1 MSCHDLSPSL
11 LICVLTI
18 SFWIAC
24 LRKLTLSTNSVCL
37 AFMYRLSCRE
47 RFAVTSLSVT
57 KFHLSNMILIL
68 ICVRLLIVTF
78 YFSMMFYVGANAA
91 MSDLHALF
99 GYLEAMGSLPH
110 VSFDL
115 SLARGLD
122 YYTGVIYEVV
132 LVDGT
137 AQVGSIAAG
146 AHRDVTLL
154 NTLYHRL
161 AVFCNQ

>member
-1 MSCHDLSPSL
+1 
-11 LICVLTI
+11 
-18 SFWIAC
+18 
-24 LRKLTLSTNSVCL
+24 
-37 AFMYRLSCRE
+37 
-47 RFAVTSLSVT
+47 
-57 KFHLSNMILIL
+57 
-68 ICVRLLIVTF
+68 
-78 YFSMMFYVGANAA
+78 

-146 AHRDVTLL
+146 KHRITAHCTTCLC
-154 NTLYHRL
+154 NALYHL
-161 AVFCNQ
+161 AEYCARYKHSLIR

>member
-1 MSCHDLSPSL
+1 
-11 LICVLTI
+11 
-18 SFWIAC
+18 
-24 LRKLTLSTNSVCL
+24 
-37 AFMYRLSCRE
+37 
-47 RFAVTSLSVT
+47 
-57 KFHLSNMILIL
+57 
-68 ICVRLLIVTF
+68 
-78 YFSMMFYVGANAA
+78 

-146 AHRDVTLL
+146 KHSIASRRFV
-154 NTLYHRL
+154 
-161 AVFCNQ
+161 V